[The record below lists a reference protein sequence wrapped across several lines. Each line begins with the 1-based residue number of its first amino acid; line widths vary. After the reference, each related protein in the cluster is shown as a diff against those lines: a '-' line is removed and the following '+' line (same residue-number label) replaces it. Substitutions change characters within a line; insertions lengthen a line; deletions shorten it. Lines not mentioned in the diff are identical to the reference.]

1 MSAIKPRKINGLDL
15 NDPQIINLIKKL
27 LEESAVNLDEL
38 FSRLDE
44 AQNPSQRFL
53 QETEFTI

>member
-27 LEESAVNLDEL
+27 LEESAVNLD
-38 FSRLDE
+38 
-44 AQNPSQRFL
+44 
-53 QETEFTI
+53 